1 MPDDHNN
8 QMAGPLGSRK
18 MPKPGEKNAPVF
30 DPEKPE
36 ELGRFFERM
45 EDWFADDGIN
55 TDVEK
60 KKKIVK
66 YLDADSETQWKA
78 LSKFANGTYTDF
90 RAQVMRS
97 YPKAEEVMKG
107 SMTAFRRKLRKYGP
121 IAADERDELLA
132 LIRMTNAEVA
142 KLKEIR
148 PPIHTNRELVEL
160 FLARLASDFA
170 TRIAQKLSVQR
181 LIGENKEADVQER
194 NPEDMFDID
203 EVMEMARQVATEATH
218 PFSKYLGS
226 VSTGRSDTTVK
237 LEEVVA
243 KLADSVDIQTRY
255 NRQMDQKLA
264 SIQSFMNQ
272 PRSINASAN
281 NIPVPP
287 CFRGP
292 SNIGQNNL
300 QGNNPNI
307 CFYCRG
313 DEPHRILDC
322 PHVNTHLDL
331 GWIKKEQ
338 GQIRLP
344 NGQRIPR
351 DGTKTMKEVIESA
364 NKRPGI
370 IPMSKIPD
378 KSAYFQ
384 DIPLPISQKRSVDDD
399 NVRNLMELIQK
410 VGPERVQQ
418 LIQNSEYTSATEE
431 DWEQNF
437 F

>member
-1 MPDDHNN
+1 MPADVNN

-30 DPEKPE
+30 DPDKPE

-45 EDWFADDGIN
+45 EDWFEDDRI
-55 TDVEK
+55 TTSEEK

-78 LSKFANGTYTDF
+78 LSKFVDGTYTEF
-90 RAQVMRS
+90 KAQVMRS

-142 KLKEIR
+142 KLKEIK

-160 FLARLASDFA
+160 FLARLAPDFA
-170 TRIAQKLSVQR
+170 ARIAQKLSVQR
-181 LIGENKEADVQER
+181 LIGEKKEGDLQER
-194 NPEDMFDID
+194 NPEDMFDIE
-203 EVMEMARQVATEATH
+203 EVMDMARQAATEATH
-218 PFSKYLGS
+218 PFSRYLGS
-226 VSTGRSDTTVK
+226 TSMGRSDTTVK

-243 KLADSVDIQTRY
+243 KLADSVDVQTKY
-255 NRQMDQKLA
+255 NRQMDQKLT
-264 SIQSFMNQ
+264 SIQTFMNQ
-272 PRSINASAN
+272 PRTAIASSSNA
-281 NIPVPP
+281 PVPP
-287 CFRGP
+287 YFRGP
-292 SNIGQNNL
+292 MNPGQNTS

-313 DEPHRILDC
+313 DEGHRILDC

-331 GWIKKEQ
+331 GWIKKDQ

-351 DGTKTMKEVIESA
+351 DGAKTMKEVIESA
-364 NKRPGI
+364 NRRPGI
-370 IPMSKIPD
+370 IPMSKIQD
-378 KSAYFQ
+378 KSAFFQ
-384 DIPLPISQKRSVDDD
+384 DIPLSTSQRGSED
-399 NVRNLMELIQK
+399 NDNMCNLMELIQK
-410 VGPERVQQ
+410 VGPDRVQQ
-418 LIQNSEYTSATEE
+418 LIQSSRYNNATEE

-437 F
+437 Y